1 MALEGI
7 VSKEVTS
14 RFKSGSC
21 KSWLTVKNPGYERRT
36 AT

>member
-7 VSKEVTS
+7 VSKKVTI
-14 RFKSGSC
+14 RFASGSC
-21 KSWLTVKNPGYERRT
+21 NSWLTVPGYERRT